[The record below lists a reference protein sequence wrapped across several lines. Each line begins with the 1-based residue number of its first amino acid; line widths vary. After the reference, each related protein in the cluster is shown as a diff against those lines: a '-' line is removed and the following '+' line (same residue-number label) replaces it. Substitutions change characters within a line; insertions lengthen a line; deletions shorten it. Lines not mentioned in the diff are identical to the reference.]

1 MPDYRAIETL
11 KNVDLLMT
19 LVRSLS
25 QAHDDLAKRVTELE
39 TRLNH
44 RLTLNGSRQRQATG
58 GN

>member
-1 MPDYRAIETL
+1 MPDFRTIETL

-25 QAHDDLAKRVTELE
+25 QAHDDLAKRVTQLE
-39 TRLNH
+39 TRLNN
-44 RLTLNGSRQRQATG
+44 RLTLNGNRQRQTAG